1 MGWALLS
8 IFMSHITHLNVSWHT
23 YEWVMAHRSMSN
35 VARLNESCHTFS
47 ELYWTYEWVLLYI
60 SMSHIPL
67 IDSTHKCVMSY
78 STHMNEFYYEYTLMN
93 EFYYEY
99 IMSIPQYSTALL
111 NIWMSSIIHIDW
123 ALLNIWMSSIIH
135 INESYEHMNEF
146 YYTYQWVIWV
156 EYDDSTHKCVMA
168 HVSMSNLARLNG
180 NTCDEFCWT
189 YVEQMIASW
198 HTYEWVT
205 SWHTYEWVTSCRTY
219 EWVTSCRIYEWV
231 MSLMW

>member
-1 MGWALLS
+1 MGHVTHVVSS
-8 IFMSHITHLNVSWHT
+8 I
-23 YEWVMAHRSMSN
+23 E
-35 VARLNESCHTFS
+35 
-47 ELYWTYEWVLLYI
+47 
-60 SMSHIPL
+60 
-67 IDSTHKCVMSY
+67 
-78 STHMNEFYYEYTLMN
+78 HMNKFYYTYQWVIFHSLIPHINASCEYTHMN

-99 IMSIPQYSTALL
+99 IMSIPQYST
-111 NIWMSSIIHIDW
+111 

-168 HVSMSNLARLNG
+168 HVSTSNLARLNG